1 MKNRLIA
8 RWIAPVVSLMVVGT
22 SSGIAIASPHYC
34 DPLGGCKPTHYLK
47 VTPSTVKAGKTVTLA
62 GSVGKGCRTPGQ
74 VTLYSSAFKGATAH
88 RFAGV
93 PAVYAK
99 ANKRGAFSTNVAIK
113 RTIKR
118 GSYRIGGRCGG
129 GNFGSATLKVH

>member
-1 MKNRLIA
+1 MNNKLIA
-8 RWIAPVVSLMVVGT
+8 RWIVLVTSLVVVGT
-22 SSGIAIASPHYC
+22 SSGIALARTHYC
-34 DPLGGCKPTHYLK
+34 DPLGGCQHRHYLK
-47 VTPSTVKAGKTVTLA
+47 VSPSTVKAGRTVALT
-62 GSVGKGCRTPGQ
+62 GSVGNGCRTPGQ

-93 PAVYAK
+93 PAVYAQ
-99 ANKRGAFSTNVAIK
+99 ANKHGAFSTNVTIK
-113 RTIKR
+113 RTVKR

>member
-1 MKNRLIA
+1 MNTKLIA
-8 RWIAPVVSLMVVGT
+8 RWIALVTSLMVVGT
-22 SSGIAIASPHYC
+22 SSGIALASTNYC
-34 DPLGGCKPTHYLK
+34 DPLGGCKHRHYLK
-47 VTPSTVKAGKTVTLA
+47 VTPGTVKAGKTVALA
-62 GSVGKGCRTPGQ
+62 GSVGSGCRTPGP
-74 VTLYSSAFKGATAH
+74 VTLYSNAFKGATAH

-99 ANKRGAFSTNVAIK
+99 ASKHGAFTTHVTIK
-113 RTIKR
+113 RTVKR

>member
-1 MKNRLIA
+1 MKTRLIA
-8 RWIAPVVSLMVVGT
+8 RWAVLVVSLTVVGT
-22 SSGIAIASPHYC
+22 SSGIAIAGNNYC
-34 DPLGGCKPTHYLK
+34 DPLGGCKHHHLLK
-47 VTPSTVKAGKTVTLA
+47 VTPSTVKAGKTVKLA
-62 GSVGKGCRTPGQ
+62 GSVGNGCRTPGQ
-74 VTLYSSAFKGATAH
+74 VTLYSSAFKGATTH

-99 ANKRGAFSTNVAIK
+99 ANKRGAFSTQVTIK

-129 GNFGSATLKVH
+129 GSFGSATLRVH